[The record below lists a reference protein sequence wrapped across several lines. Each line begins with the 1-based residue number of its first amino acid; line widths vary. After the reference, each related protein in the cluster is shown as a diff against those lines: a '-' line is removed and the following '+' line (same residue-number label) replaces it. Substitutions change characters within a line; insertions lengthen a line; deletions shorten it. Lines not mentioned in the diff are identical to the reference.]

1 MTSFWD
7 SNICTSLAWVVP
19 RSKWMMDSDVSRCKA
34 TVIKLDCY
42 FNLWH
47 GLQHVWTAGVFTQK
61 EDKWFE
67 SLVPPL
73 HIPTAGSENVQS
85 GIIKLE
91 RGRDRKKLT
100 QTSNRKRK
108 GPVSRGGGGG
118 GGGLSGREVQPT
130 SESVLRRKRSP
141 FPCPHTD
148 THHLCDVSAM
158 KKKEKNTQ
166 GFNLL

>member
-1 MTSFWD
+1 M
-7 SNICTSLAWVVP
+7 
-19 RSKWMMDSDVSRCKA
+19 
-34 TVIKLDCY
+34 
-42 FNLWH
+42 
-47 GLQHVWTAGVFTQK
+47 FTQK
-61 EDKWFE
+61 EDKRFE

-91 RGRDRKKLT
+91 SGRDRKKLT

-108 GPVSRGGGGG
+108 GLVSRGGV
-118 GGGLSGREVQPT
+118 LSGREVEPT

-141 FPCPHTD
+141 SPCPHTD
-148 THHLCDVSAM
+148 TQHLCDVSAM